1 MIIRLIPISVLYSE
15 CHLDKYNNVD
25 SKFISQLLRGDK
37 ASFKSKDI
45 NRVTLPF
52 YAELSMDKLIEEI
65 KNDDDVKKY
74 LHDDFET
81 KKRPSR

>member
-1 MIIRLIPISVLYSE
+1 MSIRHIPTFIFYSE

-45 NRVTLPF
+45 NRVALPF